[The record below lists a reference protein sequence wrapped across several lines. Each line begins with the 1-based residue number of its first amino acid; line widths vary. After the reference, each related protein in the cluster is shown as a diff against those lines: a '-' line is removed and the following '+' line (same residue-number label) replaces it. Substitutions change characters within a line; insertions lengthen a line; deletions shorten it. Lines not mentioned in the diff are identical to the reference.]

1 MSELEKEVAEATA
14 WLARQL
20 DRVQFGDLGV
30 KFVIHAGRVVRVERA
45 ITEKAQPV
53 ERPTDG
59 GAA

>member
-1 MSELEKEVAEATA
+1 MSEQEEEVAGATE

-20 DRVQFGDLGV
+20 DHVQFGDLGV
-30 KFVIHAGRVVRVERA
+30 KFVIHAGRVVRVERT

-59 GAA
+59 GTA